1 MSARWLTGTLCLAVT
16 ALAAWVGGRDA
27 GKQPAPWKV
36 VAPGVWRGP
45 GEPAAYALVEGE
57 AALLVDA
64 PHALKPQAP
73 RDERA
78 PQVDRGSGFLHMV

>member
-36 VAPGVWRGP
+36 VAPGVLRGP

-64 PHALKPQAP
+64 PEGVDKALPPGGKLVSPEGITVQP
-73 RDERA
+73 R
-78 PQVDRGSGFLHMV
+78 